1 MKDGVQIVKKWFD
14 LPQCKSN
21 LAAVK
26 LMATAMLVDET
37 ALPWGP
43 GAVSAG
49 MVAQR
54 MISGDGLDIN
64 ADDVDSA
71 DFA

>member
-1 MKDGVQIVKKWFD
+1 MV
-14 LPQCKSN
+14 
-21 LAAVK
+21 
-26 LMATAMLVDET
+26 TAMLVDET

-54 MISGDGLDIN
+54 MISGDGLDIT
-64 ADDVDSA
+64 ADEVDVDSA